1 MKKLK
6 KKYNLLLENCQEIIL
21 FFNKEGMIIDCNR
34 AARDVLGYEND
45 EIYNVSIIKIFKKA
59 VSFKNGNLIIN
70 PKFYD
75 RFYETIA
82 YKRNQTCFSVDL
94 KIIYRE
100 DDKNTIGLCI
110 ASDITEKKKY
120 LSIIRHL
127 KHDIKSLKQIKNK
140 FVANITHELKTPV
153 NGIMG
158 MTEALLDMKLTQE
171 QKENVNIIYQC
182 CKNMNTMINDLLDV
196 VKMKNNRLV
205 LEQRVFHFRL
215 MIDNIIKLNIKGA
228 NEKQLKLIVNVSKD
242 IPEYLIGD
250 EYRLAQIINNL
261 LSNAIKF
268 TNVGQIVLEVAVTE
282 RIGDQIELFFMVIDT
297 GIGINSKE
305 KDKLFMSFYQV
316 DGSITRRFGGAG
328 LGLSICKML
337 VKAMGG
343 NISVE
348 SEKDKGSNFSFT
360 VRLKAWKGDPY
371 LRVHTEYDY
380 IDILLNDTATQSKK
394 VKVDDYRSK
403 ITSFQEFFNFHMEKL
418 LVCIEMGNWECAE
431 KLAIMLRDVVSKDD
445 KLISK
450 KILQLLFTIRKE
462 DRSLSLKRAKE
473 LERMLSEVN

>member
-228 NEKQLKLIVNVSKD
+228 NEKQLKLTVNVSKD

-282 RIGDQIELFFMVIDT
+282 RIGD
-297 GIGINSKE
+297 IG
-305 KDKLFMSFYQV
+305 
-316 DGSITRRFGGAG
+316 
-328 LGLSICKML
+328 
-337 VKAMGG
+337 
-343 NISVE
+343 
-348 SEKDKGSNFSFT
+348 
-360 VRLKAWKGDPY
+360 
-371 LRVHTEYDY
+371 
-380 IDILLNDTATQSKK
+380 
-394 VKVDDYRSK
+394 
-403 ITSFQEFFNFHMEKL
+403 
-418 LVCIEMGNWECAE
+418 
-431 KLAIMLRDVVSKDD
+431 
-445 KLISK
+445 
-450 KILQLLFTIRKE
+450 
-462 DRSLSLKRAKE
+462 
-473 LERMLSEVN
+473 